1 MFNSFF
7 FNSLPTKQS
16 VNVSG
21 NSSTN
26 LRENETRTINLSP
39 NILGCTQI
47 VIVSASS
54 DITYVPG
61 AGSNNCN
68 PATQAVTLQVQD
80 IDTGA
85 VTTLGS
91 MNRNNNG
98 TFLSNYTYTPSSRS
112 NLRLRVF
119 SSSSCGSVPYQMWN
133 FNTNVTFNFLFQESV
148 PPTNT
153 V

>member
-7 FNSLPTKQS
+7 FNSLITYQS

-21 NSSTN
+21 RTSPTM
-26 LRENETRTINLSP
+26 RENDSRNTALSP
-39 NILGCTQI
+39 DIFGCTQI
-47 VIVSASS
+47 VIVSATSNITQAGGSS
-54 DITYVPG
+54 
-61 AGSNNCN
+61 NCN
-68 PATQAVTLQVQD
+68 PATQSVTLQVQD

-112 NLRLRVF
+112 NLRLRVV
-119 SSSSCGSVPYQMWN
+119 SRSSCGSVPWQTWN
-133 FNTNVTFNFLFQESV
+133 FDTNVTFNFLFQSSV

>member
-7 FNSLPTKQS
+7 FNSLTSYQS

-21 NSSTN
+21 RTSPTI
-26 LRENETRTINLSP
+26 RENDSRNTALSP
-39 NILGCTQI
+39 DIFGCTKI
-47 VIVSASS
+47 VIVSATSN
-54 DITYVPG
+54 IT
-61 AGSNNCN
+61 GSGNCN
-68 PATQAVTLQVQD
+68 PATQTVTLQVQD

-112 NLRLRVF
+112 NLRLRVI
-119 SSSSCGSVPYQMWN
+119 SNSSCGSVPYQTWN
-133 FNTNVTFNFLFQESV
+133 FDTNVTFNFLFQSSV